1 MNTDSTRQ
9 DNGTQRFET
18 VIIGG
23 GQAGLATAYH
33 LTQLGRSCVV
43 LDHHERIG
51 DNWRRHWDSLKLYS
65 PARYDGLP
73 AMPFPA
79 DDWSFPTKDEVAN
92 YLETYA
98 THFELPVR
106 SGVNVEK
113 VTKGADGYQVQAG
126 DRRFEADNVVVA
138 TGTFGKP
145 YTPDIASQL
154 DPGIRQLHSS
164 EYQRLSQLKDGPV
177 LVVGASH
184 SGGDIAFEAATAH
197 ETVLCGRDTGD
208 IPFDIESRA
217 ARMVFPLLWFAWNHV
232 VTIKTPIGRKL
243 RPSIR
248 NHGGPLLRVK
258 GADLAA
264 AGVERVFSRV
274 TGVSDGKPML
284 DDGRVVDVATVVWCT
299 GFRQEFSWIQ
309 LPVVGSD
316 GWPLEQRGVVSEAP
330 GLYFTGL
337 AFQRAFAS
345 MLIGGA
351 GSDAGYVAEHIAARQ
366 ATQDSA
372 AGERRAARL

>member
-1 MNTDSTRQ
+1 MSSINGNGSTRC
-9 DNGTQRFET
+9 ET

-33 LTQLGRSCVV
+33 LTQRGASCVV

-73 AMPFPA
+73 GMPFPA

-98 THFELPVR
+98 DHFDLPVLG
-106 SGVNVEK
+106 GVTVQK
-113 VTKGADGYQVQAG
+113 VTKADDRYVIDAG
-126 DRRFEADNVVVA
+126 DRQFEADNVVVA

-145 YTPDIASQL
+145 HVPEFASEL
-154 DPGIRQLHSS
+154 DEGILQLHSS
-164 EYQRLSQLKDGPV
+164 EYQRLSQLKDGAV

-184 SGGDIAFEAATAH
+184 SGGDIAYEAATAH
-197 ETVLCGRDTGD
+197 ETVLCGRSTGE
-208 IPFDIESRA
+208 IPFDIESRLS
-217 ARMVFPLLWFAWNHV
+217 RMVFPLLWFAWNHV
-232 VTIKTPIGRKL
+232 LTVKTPIGRKL
-243 RPSIR
+243 RPDIR

-264 AGVERVFSRV
+264 AGVERLTSPVA
-274 TGVSDGKPML
+274 GVYEGKPML
-284 DDGRVVDVATVVWCT
+284 EDGRVLDVTTVVWCT
-299 GFRQEFSWIQ
+299 GFRQDFRWIR
-309 LPVVGSD
+309 LPIVGSD
-316 GWPLEQRGVVSEAP
+316 GWPLERRGVVADAP
-330 GLYFTGL
+330 GLYFVGL

-351 GSDAGYVAEHIAARQ
+351 GIDAEHVADHITARR
-366 ATQDSA
+366 ATQDA
-372 AGERRAARL
+372 TTEERRAAMR